1 MDRKGALVRNRGLF
15 GQRTDVVGAVALQS
29 CGAGIGRGR
38 SRRLSLTIRFGSL
51 LCLLVFLLAQSAS
64 GAAILK
70 SAKVENSGE
79 SSRLLLDFSAGVTHK
94 FFTLSAP
101 DRLVI
106 DLTET
111 QLGAALD
118 RLDLAAT
125 PIARIRT
132 SHQPQSARLVFDL
145 KQRTPVRVYLTA
157 TEGAA
162 TQQRLVVE
170 LGAQKKTAKPPLP
183 AAAATARSVKPPVAE
198 KPRSPSVTQ
207 PPLVKGSEKPSP
219 AASQSARVT
228 AVAPNVK
235 SVQQLNHERRDLVI
249 AIDAGHGGDDPGAL
263 GPGGI
268 REKEIT
274 LAIARQLHG
283 LLSQEPGFKPVL
295 IRSGDRFV
303 PLRQRTE
310 IARKHKADLFISI
323 HADSF
328 SGSDARGGSV
338 YTLSQRGASSESARW
353 LADQENKADLV
364 GGVGLDQRDG
374 MVAQVILDL
383 YMTATLNTSNELAS
397 ELLRGLNK
405 VGPLH
410 RQQVEKAGFMV
421 LKSPDIPSVL
431 VETGFISNPSEARL
445 LNTRQHQQRLA
456 QSLRGAIVSY
466 YSRRPPEGTM
476 LAWRKRGGDLS
487 ASPAVAQNESSELP
501 VRR

>member
-1 MDRKGALVRNRGLF
+1 M
-15 GQRTDVVGAVALQS
+15 
-29 CGAGIGRGR
+29 
-38 SRRLSLTIRFGSL
+38 
-51 LCLLVFLLAQSAS
+51 LAPSTW
-64 GAAILK
+64 AAATLK
-70 SAKVENSGE
+70 SARVENSGE
-79 SSRLLLDFSAGVTHK
+79 NSRLLLDFSAGVSHR

-106 DLTET
+106 DLTGA
-111 QLGAALD
+111 QLGTALN
-118 RLDLAAT
+118 RLDLATT
-125 PIARIRT
+125 PILRIRS

-145 KQRTPVRVYLTA
+145 KQSTPARVYLTA
-157 TEGAA
+157 VDGST

-170 LGAQKKTAKPPLP
+170 LGAQNQKMAKQPSSP
-183 AAAATARSVKPPVAE
+183 AAAVAAKPTKPPVAE
-198 KPRSPSVTQ
+198 KSRPPSVAQ
-207 PPLVKGSEKPSP
+207 SPAKASEKSGRAMSSPKSTAPS
-219 AASQSARVT
+219 
-228 AVAPNVK
+228 VK
-235 SVQQLNHERRDLVI
+235 SVQQLSHERRDLVI
-249 AIDAGHGGDDPGAL
+249 AIDAGHGGEDPGAL

-268 REKEIT
+268 REKDIT

-328 SGSDARGGSV
+328 PGGDARGGSV

-397 ELLRGLNK
+397 ELLRGMRK
-405 VGPLH
+405 IGPLH

-431 VETGFISNPSEARL
+431 VETGFISNYDEARL

-456 QSLRGAIVSY
+456 QSLHGAIVSY
-466 YSRRPPEGTM
+466 YSRRPPEGTV

-487 ASPAVAQNESSELP
+487 ANPAVAQNESTEQSI
-501 VRR
+501 RR